1 MAQRSSLD
9 PYPLKGAVWF
19 PKDGYPA
26 SGCSLP
32 VAASALAQ
40 SGGLGVL
47 RWLLIGE
54 NGFSLEEEREKFVIS
69 ALETGAGTCLCAEES
84 DQVKEEV
91 RGKGRD
97 TRLSVPP

>member
-32 VAASALAQ
+32 VAASVLAQ
-40 SGGLGVL
+40 S
-47 RWLLIGE
+47 GE

-84 DQVKEEV
+84 DPSERRSQ
-91 RGKGRD
+91 R
-97 TRLSVPP
+97 

>member
-32 VAASALAQ
+32 VAAQ
-40 SGGLGVL
+40 SGGLVVL

-54 NGFSLEEEREKFVIS
+54 NGFILEEEGEQFVIS

-84 DQVKEEV
+84 DPSE
-91 RGKGRD
+91 RRS
-97 TRLSVPP
+97 RR